1 MFFYK
6 VYIKYLIYSG
16 RFSSICKLI
25 IFKLI
30 YTNRFNYTS
39 NISIGCRFS
48 LFMDNSKSFFN
59 LGENIQFRNDI
70 SIRVLDNAFL
80 KIGKSVF
87 LNNSCSINCLSEIS
101 IGDNTQFGES
111 VKIYDHNH
119 QYRNLNLSIN
129 QQGYAKGKVIIG
141 NNCWIGSN
149 VVILKDVEIGD
160 NVVIGAGCVIYK
172 SIASNSLVINNQN
185 LSITSISV

>member
-1 MFFYK
+1 M
-6 VYIKYLIYSG
+6 
-16 RFSSICKLI
+16 
-25 IFKLI
+25 
-30 YTNRFNYTS
+30 
-39 NISIGCRFS
+39 
-48 LFMDNSKSFFN
+48 
-59 LGENIQFRNDI
+59 
-70 SIRVLDNAFL
+70 
-80 KIGKSVF
+80 
-87 LNNSCSINCLSEIS
+87 SEIF

-119 QYRNLNLSIN
+119 QYRNLNLSIK

-172 SIASNSLVINNQN
+172 SIPSNSLVINNQN

>member
-1 MFFYK
+1 MLFYK
-6 VYIKYLIYSG
+6 IYIKYLIYSG

-25 IFKLI
+25 FFKLI
-30 YTNRFNYTS
+30 YNNRFNYTS
-39 NISIGCRFS
+39 NISIGCHFS
-48 LFMDNSKSFFN
+48 LFMDNSKSVFN
-59 LGENIQFRNDI
+59 LGENIQFRNDV

-87 LNNSCSINCLSEIS
+87 FNNSCSINCLSEIS
-101 IGDNTQFGES
+101 IGDNSQFGES

-119 QYRNLNLSIN
+119 QYRNLNLLIN
-129 QQGYAKGKVIIG
+129 QQGYVKGKVIIG
-141 NNCWIGSN
+141 SNCWIGSN

-172 SIASNSLVINNQN
+172 SIPANSLVINNQN
-185 LSITSISV
+185 LSITSIRV